1 MLGDPDALDAAAVQ
15 RREAVR
21 ERVEDYN
28 RVLAEVCAE
37 DRRCRDDGGA
47 VYEHRFGTRQ
57 LSRWGFF
64 HPSVDGQA
72 RLAEPAHRAVTA
84 KEPVT
89 SWSAPERTRRHTTRR
104 TPRAPLAPGAG
115 RGRGP
120 GAVLRRQRAGRRGT
134 GPCWRGGQRG

>member
-1 MLGDPDALDAAAVQ
+1 LDAAAVQ

-47 VYEHRFGTRQ
+47 VYEYRFGTRQ
-57 LSRWGFF
+57 LSRWDFF

-72 RLAEPAHRAVTA
+72 RLAEIAHRAVTA

-89 SWSAPERTRRHTTRR
+89 SCSAHERTLRPPSPRH
-104 TPRAPLAPGAG
+104 PRPPPGPGAG
-115 RGRGP
+115 RGPGP
-120 GAVLRRQRAGRRGT
+120 GPRA
-134 GPCWRGGQRG
+134 P